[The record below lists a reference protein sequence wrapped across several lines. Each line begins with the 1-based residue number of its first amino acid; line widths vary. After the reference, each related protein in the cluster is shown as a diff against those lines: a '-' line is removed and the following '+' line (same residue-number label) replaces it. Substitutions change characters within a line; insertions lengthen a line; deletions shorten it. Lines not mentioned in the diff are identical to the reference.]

1 MRKFTPV
8 DGGQWGSSNLQF
20 PDARNADGAEHDH
33 WPLRKPFRT
42 APTTAAARAGLTL
55 LPLRRCDCA
64 PPQLACILQVF
75 TVFRHGIERGDFGA
89 RLELDQQIIH
99 APVLDEIGV

>member
-1 MRKFTPV
+1 MRKFTAV

-42 APTTAAARAGLTL
+42 APTTAAARTG
-55 LPLRRCDCA
+55 
-64 PPQLACILQVF
+64 
-75 TVFRHGIERGDFGA
+75 
-89 RLELDQQIIH
+89 
-99 APVLDEIGV
+99 